1 MYTRRDFGKFALA
14 SVPASLLAQKKI
26 NSTIGGVM
34 IGAQSYSF
42 REKPLDGVLQAM
54 VEIGLGECELFSPHI
69 EPKGVSREDLRK
81 WRLTVPLDEI
91 KAIRKRFDDAGIN
104 LYAFN
109 LSFNDS
115 FTDEEI
121 DRGFV
126 MAKALG
132 VPVITA
138 SATVSSAKRVAPFAD
153 KHNMIVAFHGH
164 SDIKD
169 PNQFAK
175 PEAFAQALAM
185 SKKFAINLDIGHF
198 VAANY
203 DPVEYIRANHQH
215 ILVLHAAVCRTGV
228 DHDGC
233 ATPKSAASGF
243 RSSTCYSL
251 SVNCPPRPSGIHA

>member
-1 MYTRRDFGKFALA
+1 MYTRRDFGKIALA
-14 SVPASLLAQKKI
+14 TVPASLLAQKKI
-26 NSTIGGVM
+26 NSTIGGVL

-42 REKPLDGVLQAM
+42 RDKPLDGVLQAM

-91 KAIRKRFDDAGIN
+91 KAIRKKFDDAGIN

-138 SATVSSAKRVAPFAD
+138 SATVSSARRVAPFAD
-153 KHNMIVAFHGH
+153 KHDMDVAFHGH
-164 SDIKD
+164 SEIKD

-175 PEAFAQALAM
+175 PEAFAQAWRCPRN
-185 SKKFAINLDIGHF
+185 SRSIWISGIS

-203 DPVEYIRANHQH
+203 DPVEYIRANHE
-215 ILVLHAAVCRTGV
+215 
-228 DHDGC
+228 
-233 ATPKSAASGF
+233 
-243 RSSTCYSL
+243 
-251 SVNCPPRPSGIHA
+251 